1 MTLDNK
7 LEIWLVTG
15 RSVAVAVAVVGRSLP
30 MTLDNKLEIWL
41 VTGRSVAVVVGR
53 SLLMTLDNK
62 LEIWLVI
69 GRSVAV
75 VVGRSL
81 LMTLDNKLEIWLVIG
96 RSVAVVG
103 RSLLITLDNKLEIWL
118 VTGRSVAVAVT
129 GRSLLMTLDNKL
141 EIWLVTG
148 RSVAVA
154 VTGRSLLMTLD
165 TKLEIWLV
173 TGRSVA
179 VTESLLKDKALVAW
193 LTAWSTASLTA
204 GVAVDKTE
212 ETKPASTEVVG
223 VANKVDKTELNE
235 PSSEADDVAKSVD
248 KRVFRSAS
256 PVLVGSRE
264 SVMVLLGMTD
274 AKAELSESEASVAA
288 ASTTEVAEVKIESER
303 LLGVPVGCKVET
315 IESRIVSIVD
325 TGVKSEL
332 DVIEACIWEVVKLTS
347 CVEVKVVDC

>member
-103 RSLLITLDNKLEIWL
+103 RSLLI
-118 VTGRSVAVAVT
+118 
-129 GRSLLMTLDNKL
+129 TLDNKL